1 MILIIQYP
9 INQTVRKSLKK
20 CNMQSNNKAKPIE
33 VILEKKDG
41 ILWGIVEG
49 KGNFIPTPYGK
60 NKEEVITNLKE
71 LITDYQKHEGKK
83 DPFWSKVKVDD
94 MEVTV
99 SYDLQAFFKEFNELK
114 ISSIAERAD
123 LNPSL
128 LRQYASGNKYPSD
141 EQAKKIQVA
150 VRTLADRLKKVAI
163 YA

>member
-1 MILIIQYP
+1 M
-9 INQTVRKSLKK
+9 QTNRKTK
-20 CNMQSNNKAKPIE
+20 IE

-60 NKEEVITNLKE
+60 TKDEVIANLKG

-83 DPFWSKVKVDD
+83 DPFWARVRTEDLD
-94 MEVTV
+94 IAI

-114 ISSIAERAD
+114 ISSIAERAE

-128 LRQYASGNKYPSD
+128 LRQYATGMKYPSVD
-141 EQAKKIQVA
+141 QAKKIEVA
-150 VRTLADRLKKVAI
+150 LHDLGRKLKSVAL
-163 YA
+163 YAE